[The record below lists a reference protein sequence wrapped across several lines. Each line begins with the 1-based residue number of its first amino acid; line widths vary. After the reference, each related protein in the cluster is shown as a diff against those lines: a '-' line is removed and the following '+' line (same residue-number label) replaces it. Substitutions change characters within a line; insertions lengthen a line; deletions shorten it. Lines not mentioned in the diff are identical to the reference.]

1 MVPGGAGGG
10 GAGEVILTFIFMLT
24 GAPFI
29 WAGFGGSC
37 IAPKLG
43 NRKETVSGKAGE
55 AINEVFLM
63 EGEQRLHSRETKPS
77 WEMAR
82 RQAGRRAG

>member
-1 MVPGGAGGG
+1 
-10 GAGEVILTFIFMLT
+10 
-24 GAPFI
+24 
-29 WAGFGGSC
+29 
-37 IAPKLG
+37 
-43 NRKETVSGKAGE
+43 VSGKAGE

-63 EGEQRLHSRETKPS
+63 EGEQRLHSREMKPS